1 MSNRKSS
8 WLKGVGRWMKY
19 KYLLLIRAR
28 GGGAKVAK
36 GFSIGL
42 AIEMFTLPTMGLAF
56 FLIFPLVYILRA
68 SFASALIGFVFG
80 KIIYIPI
87 SFLNGMV
94 GGMLLPKRVHIH
106 IPYVPEWINRFMMYN
121 VKLIVGGIVDGII
134 LGLIMY
140 LPVKW
145 MIDYATH
152 KRKEKR
158 KTRRLQIHG

>member
-1 MSNRKSS
+1 MPRRNIKWVNGMKR
-8 WLKGVGRWMKY
+8 WLKY
-19 KYLLLIRAR
+19 KYLMLIRAR

-36 GFSIGL
+36 GFSIGI
-42 AIEMFTLPTMGLAF
+42 AIEMFTLPTAGLAF
-56 FLIFPLVYILRA
+56 FFIFPLVYLLRA

-80 KIIYIPI
+80 KIIYIPF

-94 GGMLLPKRVHIH
+94 GGMLLPKHVHIH

-121 VKLIVGGIVDGII
+121 LKLIVGGIVDGIL
-134 LGLIMY
+134 LGLILY

-145 MIDYATH
+145 LIDYVGN

-158 KTRRLQIHG
+158 KTRRLQIDG